1 MSVSES
7 PISIYA
13 LGGLCEVGKNTYC
26 IESEESIVI
35 IDAGVLFPGGDLP
48 GVDYVIPDYTK
59 LKNSRQKVKALFITH
74 GHEDHIGA
82 IPFLVQS
89 LYIPVIYAPRLAI
102 QLIKQKLEDQRVREQ
117 VNLVEYNQDSV
128 INVAE
133 FKFSFFQVTHSI
145 PDSYGIVVDTP
156 QGRIV
161 HTGDFKIDLT
171 PVGQKIELSRIA
183 KIGDEGVDLL
193 LSDSTN
199 AEKEGYTPS
208 EKNVLSSIKDI
219 FKSTHGRLI
228 LSTFS
233 SNISRIQQICE
244 VAVEND
250 RKIAIIGRSMENA
263 VQAARDFGYIKI
275 PDTSFIPINE
285 INEHK
290 LEEVCVLCTGS
301 QGEPM
306 AALSRIANG
315 EHKDLKI
322 IPGDTIVFSSSA
334 IPGNG
339 VFIDKVVNQLVK
351 KGGNVLVNSVLYA
364 VHSSGH
370 PSKQELRIMLHLIH
384 PKYFMPI
391 HGEYRMLKIHGD
403 IAESMGVPKQNIF
416 VMDNGD
422 SIVLTKHKISKGPHY
437 DADPIYIDSKNI
449 TGTNEA
455 VILDREIMEK
465 DGMIAVAVTINSKTS
480 KIIVSPK
487 CITKAFSDKDEK
499 MCRKIEEISFNV
511 LKELMESKPN
521 FATIK
526 SSLKRNIEQYVQMKT
541 ERKPLVIPVVMDENL
556 WLF

>member
-26 IESEESIVI
+26 IESENSLII
-35 IDAGVLFPGGDLP
+35 IDAGVLFPGADLP
-48 GVDYVIPDYTK
+48 GVDYVIPDYQK

-82 IPFLVQS
+82 IPFLLQS
-89 LYIPVIYAPRLAI
+89 LHIPVIYAPRLAI
-102 QLIKQKLEDQRVREQ
+102 QLIRHKLEDMRIREE
-117 VNLVEYNQDSV
+117 VKFVEYNGDSQV
-128 INVAE
+128 NIDE
-133 FKFSFFQVTHSI
+133 FKVSFFQVTHSI

-171 PVGQKIELSRIA
+171 PVGQKIELSKIA
-183 KIGDEGVDLL
+183 KVGDSGVDLL

-199 AEKEGYTPS
+199 AEIEGYTPS

-219 FKSTHGRLI
+219 FKAAPGRLI

-244 VAVEND
+244 VAVENN
-250 RKIAIIGRSMENA
+250 RKIAIIGRSMEHA
-263 VQAARDFGYIKI
+263 VEAARDFGYIKI

-290 LEEVCVLCTGS
+290 LNEICVLCTGS

-306 AALSRIANG
+306 AALSRVANN
-315 EHKDLKI
+315 EHKDLRI

-339 VFIDKVVNQLVK
+339 VFIDRVVNQLVK
-351 KGGNVLVNSVLYA
+351 KGANVLVNSILYS

-391 HGEYRMLKIHGD
+391 HGEYRMLKIHGE
-403 IAESMGVPKQNIF
+403 IAESLGVPHSNIF
-416 VMDNGD
+416 VLENGD
-422 SIVLTKHKISKGPHY
+422 SLILSKHKIVRGQHFA
-437 DADPIYIDSKNI
+437 ADPIFIDSKNVS
-449 TGTNEA
+449 GTNQA
-455 VILDREIMEK
+455 VVKDREILREG
-465 DGMIAVAVTINSKTS
+465 GMICISVVINSKTH
-480 KIIVSPK
+480 KIIVPPK
-487 CITKAFSDKDEK
+487 CITRAFSVDDAKLTS
-499 MCRKIEEISFNV
+499 RIEEIAKNG
-511 LKELMESKPN
+511 LEELMNQKPT
-521 FATIK
+521 FASIK
-526 SSLKRNIEQYVQMKT
+526 STLKKCIEVYVERKT
-541 ERKPLVIPVVMDENL
+541 ERKPLVIPVVMDENK
-556 WLF
+556 

>member
-35 IDAGVLFPGGDLP
+35 IDAGVLFPGADLP

-74 GHEDHIGA
+74 GHEDHIGG

-89 LYIPVIYAPRLAI
+89 LHIPVIYAPRLAI

-117 VNLVEYNQDSV
+117 VNLVEYDADSV

-133 FKFSFFQVTHSI
+133 FKFSFFHVTHSI

-199 AEKEGYTPS
+199 AEHEGYTPS

-244 VAVEND
+244 VAVENN

-285 INEHK
+285 INEHR
-290 LEEVCVLCTGS
+290 LNEICVLCTGS

-422 SIVLTKHKISKGPHY
+422 SIVLSKHKISKGPHY

-449 TGTNEA
+449 SGTNEA
-455 VILDREIMEK
+455 VIIDREIMEK
-465 DGMIAVAVTINSKTS
+465 DGMIAIAVTINSKTS
-480 KIIVSPK
+480 KIIVAPK

-499 MCRKIEEISFNV
+499 ICRKIEEISSNV
-511 LKELMESKPN
+511 LKELMETKPN

-526 SSLKRNIEQYVQMKT
+526 SALKRNIEQYVQMKT

>member
-1 MSVSES
+1 MAISES

-26 IESEESIVI
+26 IESENSLII
-35 IDAGVLFPGGDLP
+35 IDAGVLFPGSDLP
-48 GVDYVIPDYTK
+48 GVDYVIPDYQK

-74 GHEDHIGA
+74 GHEDHIGG

-89 LYIPVIYAPRLAI
+89 LNIPVIYAPRLAI
-102 QLIKQKLEDQRVREQ
+102 QLIRHKLEDMRIREQ
-117 VNLVEYNQDSV
+117 VKFVEYNGDSQV
-128 INVAE
+128 TIDE
-133 FKFSFFQVTHSI
+133 FKVTFFQVTHSI

-171 PVGQKIELSRIA
+171 PVGQKIELSKIA
-183 KIGDEGVDLL
+183 RIGDQGVDLL

-199 AEKEGYTPS
+199 AEIEGYTPS
-208 EKNVLSSIKDI
+208 EKNVLQSIKEI
-219 FKSTHGRLI
+219 FKQAPGRLI

-244 VAVEND
+244 VAVENN
-250 RKIAIIGRSMENA
+250 RKIAIIGRSMEHA
-263 VQAARDFGYIKI
+263 VEAARDFGYIKI

-290 LEEVCVLCTGS
+290 LNEICVLCTGS

-315 EHKDLKI
+315 EHKDLRI
-322 IPGDTIVFSSSA
+322 IPGDTVVFSSSA

-339 VFIDKVVNQLVK
+339 IFIERVVNQLVK
-351 KGGNVLVNSVLYA
+351 KGANVLVNSVLYS

-391 HGEYRMLKIHGD
+391 HGEYRMLKIHGE
-403 IAESMGVPKQNIF
+403 IAETLGVPHQNVF
-416 VMDNGD
+416 VLNNGD
-422 SIVLTKHKISKGPHY
+422 SLILSKHKIVTGPHFA
-437 DADPIYIDSKNI
+437 ADPVYIDSKNVA
-449 TGTNEA
+449 GTNSA
-455 VILDREIMEK
+455 VVKDREIMRE
-465 DGMIAVAVTINSKTS
+465 GGIVAISVVINSKTQ
-480 KIIVSPK
+480 KVIVPPR
-487 CITKAFSDKDEK
+487 CFTRAFSADDTHLT
-499 MCRKIEEISFNV
+499 RRIEEIA
-511 LKELMESKPN
+511 KEGMEELMKQKPT
-521 FATIK
+521 FASIK
-526 SSLKRNIEQYVQMKT
+526 STLKKCIEVYVERKT
-541 ERKPLVIPVVMDENL
+541 ERKPLVIPVVMDENA
-556 WLF
+556 

>member
-26 IESEESIVI
+26 IESENSLII
-35 IDAGVLFPGGDLP
+35 IDAGVLFPGADLP
-48 GVDYVIPDYTK
+48 GVDYVIPDYQK

-82 IPFLVQS
+82 IPFLLQS
-89 LYIPVIYAPRLAI
+89 IHIPVIYAPRLAI
-102 QLIKQKLEDQRVREQ
+102 QLIKHKLEDMRIREE
-117 VNLVEYNQDSV
+117 VKFEEYNGDSEV
-128 INVAE
+128 NIDE
-133 FKFSFFQVTHSI
+133 FKVSFFQVTHSI

-171 PVGQKIELSRIA
+171 PVGQKIELSKIA
-183 KIGDEGVDLL
+183 KIGDAGVDLL

-199 AEKEGYTPS
+199 AEIEGYTPS
-208 EKNVLSSIKDI
+208 EKNVLASIKEI
-219 FKSTHGRLI
+219 FKAASGRLI

-244 VAVEND
+244 VAVENN
-250 RKIAIIGRSMENA
+250 RKIAIIGRSMEHA
-263 VQAARDFGYIKI
+263 VEAARDFGYIKI

-290 LEEVCVLCTGS
+290 PSEICVLCTGS

-306 AALSRIANG
+306 AALSRVANN
-315 EHKDLKI
+315 EHKDLRI

-339 VFIDKVVNQLVK
+339 VFIERVVNQLVK
-351 KGGNVLVNSVLYA
+351 KGADVLVNSVLYS

-403 IAESMGVPKQNIF
+403 IAESLGVAHNNIF
-416 VMDNGD
+416 ILENGD
-422 SIVLTKHKISKGPHY
+422 SLILSKHKIVRGQHFA
-437 DADPIYIDSKNI
+437 ADPVFIDSKNVS
-449 TGTNEA
+449 GTNQA
-455 VILDREIMEK
+455 VVKDREILRE
-465 DGMIAVAVTINSKTS
+465 DGMICISVVINSKTQ
-480 KIIVSPK
+480 KIIVPPK
-487 CITKAFSDKDEK
+487 CVTRAFSADDAKLTS
-499 MCRKIEEISFNV
+499 RIEDIAKQGLEV
-511 LKELMESKPN
+511 LMAQKPT
-521 FATIK
+521 FAAIK
-526 SSLKRNIEQYVQMKT
+526 STLKKCIEVYVERKT
-541 ERKPLVIPVVMDENL
+541 ERKPLVIPVVMDENK
-556 WLF
+556 

>member
-1 MSVSES
+1 MAIAES

-26 IESEESIVI
+26 IESENSLII
-35 IDAGVLFPGGDLP
+35 IDAGVMFPGADLP
-48 GVDYVIPDYTK
+48 GVDYVIPDYSK

-74 GHEDHIGA
+74 GHEDHIGG
-82 IPFLVQS
+82 IPFLLQN
-89 LYIPVIYAPRLAI
+89 LHIPLIYAPRLAI
-102 QLIKQKLEDQRVREQ
+102 QLIQHKLEDMRIREE
-117 VNLVEYNQDSV
+117 VKFVEYNAESV
-128 INVAE
+128 INVDE
-133 FKFSFFQVTHSI
+133 FRVTFFQVTHSI

-171 PVGQKIELSRIA
+171 PVGQKIELSKIA
-183 KIGDEGVDLL
+183 KIGDAGVDLL

-199 AEKEGYTPS
+199 AEIEGYTPS
-208 EKNVLSSIKDI
+208 EKNVLQSIKDI
-219 FKSTHGRLI
+219 FKLATGRLI

-244 VAVEND
+244 VAVENN
-250 RKIAIIGRSMENA
+250 RKIAIIGRSMEHA
-263 VQAARDFGYIKI
+263 VDAARDFGYIKI

-290 LEEVCVLCTGS
+290 LSEICILCTGS

-315 EHKDLKI
+315 EHKDLRI

-339 VFIDKVVNQLVK
+339 VFIDRVVNQLVK
-351 KGGNVLVNSVLYA
+351 KGGNVLVNSVLYS

-370 PSKQELRIMLHLIH
+370 PSKQELRIMLHLIK

-391 HGEYRMLKIHGD
+391 HGEYRMLKIHGQ
-403 IAESMGVPKQNIF
+403 IAESLGVPHSNVFI
-416 VMDNGD
+416 MENGD
-422 SIVLTKHKISKGPHY
+422 SLILSKHKIVTGPHFA
-437 DADPIYIDSKNI
+437 ADPIYIDSKNVA
-449 TGTNEA
+449 GTNEA
-455 VILDREIMEK
+455 VVKDREIMRG
-465 DGMIAVAVTINSKTS
+465 DGMISIAVAINSKNS
-480 KIIVSPK
+480 KIIVPPK
-487 CITKAFSDKDEK
+487 CITRAFTADDNNIVK
-499 MCRKIEEISFNV
+499 KIEDLANKT
-511 LKELMESKPN
+511 LTELMETKPN

-526 SSLKRNIEQYVQMKT
+526 STLKRTVEVYVERKT
-541 ERKPLVIPVVMDENL
+541 ERKPLVIPVVMDENR
-556 WLF
+556 

>member
-1 MSVSES
+1 MAVAES

-26 IESEESIVI
+26 IESENSLII
-35 IDAGVLFPGGDLP
+35 IDAGVMFPGADLP
-48 GVDYVIPDYTK
+48 GVDYVIPDYSK

-74 GHEDHIGA
+74 GHEDHIGG
-82 IPFLVQS
+82 IPFLLQN
-89 LYIPVIYAPRLAI
+89 LHIPLIYAPRLAI
-102 QLIKQKLEDQRVREQ
+102 QLIQHKLEDMRIREE
-117 VNLVEYNQDSV
+117 VKFVEYNAESV
-128 INVAE
+128 INVDE
-133 FKFSFFQVTHSI
+133 FRVTFFQVTHSI

-171 PVGQKIELSRIA
+171 PVGQKIELSKIA
-183 KIGDEGVDLL
+183 KIGDAGVDLL

-199 AEKEGYTPS
+199 AEIEGYTPS
-208 EKNVLSSIKDI
+208 EKNVLQSIKDI
-219 FKSTHGRLI
+219 FKLATGRLI

-233 SNISRIQQICE
+233 SNISRIQQICD
-244 VAVEND
+244 VAVENN
-250 RKIAIIGRSMENA
+250 RKIAIIGRSMEHA
-263 VQAARDFGYIKI
+263 VDAARDFGYIKI

-290 LEEVCVLCTGS
+290 LSEICILCTGS

-315 EHKDLKI
+315 EHKDLRI

-339 VFIDKVVNQLVK
+339 VFIDRVVNQLVK
-351 KGGNVLVNSVLYA
+351 KGGNVLVNSVLYS

-370 PSKQELRIMLHLIH
+370 PSKQELRIMLHLIK

-391 HGEYRMLKIHGD
+391 HGEYRMLKIHGQ
-403 IAESMGVPKQNIF
+403 IAESLGVPHSNVFI
-416 VMDNGD
+416 MGNGD
-422 SIVLTKHKISKGPHY
+422 SLILSKHKIVTGPHFA
-437 DADPIYIDSKNI
+437 ADPIYIDSKNVA
-449 TGTNEA
+449 GTNEA
-455 VILDREIMEK
+455 VVKDREIMRG
-465 DGMIAVAVTINSKTS
+465 DGMISIAVAINSKNS
-480 KIIVSPK
+480 KIIVPPK
-487 CITKAFSDKDEK
+487 CITRAFTADDNNIVK
-499 MCRKIEEISFNV
+499 KIEDLANKT
-511 LKELMESKPN
+511 LTELMETKPN

-526 SSLKRNIEQYVQMKT
+526 STLKRTVEVYVERKT
-541 ERKPLVIPVVMDENL
+541 ERKPLVIPVVMDENR

>member
-1 MSVSES
+1 MAVAES

-26 IESEESIVI
+26 IESENSLII
-35 IDAGVLFPGGDLP
+35 IDAGVMFPGADLP
-48 GVDYVIPDYTK
+48 GVDYVIPDYSK

-74 GHEDHIGA
+74 GHEDHIGG
-82 IPFLVQS
+82 IPFLLQN
-89 LYIPVIYAPRLAI
+89 LHIPLIYAPRLAI
-102 QLIKQKLEDQRVREQ
+102 QLIQHKLEDMRIREE
-117 VNLVEYNQDSV
+117 VKFVEYNAESV
-128 INVAE
+128 INVDE
-133 FKFSFFQVTHSI
+133 FRVTFFQVTHSI

-171 PVGQKIELSRIA
+171 PVGQKIELSKIA
-183 KIGDEGVDLL
+183 KIGDAGVDLL

-199 AEKEGYTPS
+199 AEIEGYTPS
-208 EKNVLSSIKDI
+208 EKNVLQSIKDI
-219 FKSTHGRLI
+219 FKLATGRLI

-244 VAVEND
+244 VAVENN
-250 RKIAIIGRSMENA
+250 RKIAIIGRSMEHA
-263 VQAARDFGYIKI
+263 VDAARDFGYIKI

-290 LEEVCVLCTGS
+290 LSEICILCTGS

-315 EHKDLKI
+315 EHKDLRI

-339 VFIDKVVNQLVK
+339 VFIDRVVNQLVK
-351 KGGNVLVNSVLYA
+351 KGGNVLVNSVLYS

-370 PSKQELRIMLHLIH
+370 PSKQELRIMLHLIK

-391 HGEYRMLKIHGD
+391 HGEYRMLKIHGQ
-403 IAESMGVPKQNIF
+403 IAESLGVPHSNVFI
-416 VMDNGD
+416 MENGD
-422 SIVLTKHKISKGPHY
+422 SLILSKHKIVTGPHFA
-437 DADPIYIDSKNI
+437 ADPIYIDSKNVA
-449 TGTNEA
+449 GTNEA
-455 VILDREIMEK
+455 VVKDREIMRG
-465 DGMIAVAVTINSKTS
+465 DGMISIAVAINSKNS
-480 KIIVSPK
+480 KIIVPPK
-487 CITKAFSDKDEK
+487 CITRAFTADDNNIVK
-499 MCRKIEEISFNV
+499 KIEDLANKT
-511 LKELMESKPN
+511 LTELMETKPN

-526 SSLKRNIEQYVQMKT
+526 STLKRTVEVYVERKT
-541 ERKPLVIPVVMDENL
+541 ERKPLVIPVVMDENR
-556 WLF
+556 